1 MPNLAAVMKDE
12 IRRLARKEI
21 KAETATAKRSVAQHR
36 KDITELKRQVRD
48 LTREVAY
55 LRRQQQKRVGTASAP
70 EPAVAPRFS
79 PGWVEA
85 HRYRLQLS
93 AADYGELVGVSAL
106 TIYNWEK
113 GKSKPGRQQLAAW
126 AEVRT
131 LGKRDALKRLE
142 MTGA

>member
-1 MPNLAAVMKDE
+1 MPNLAAVMKEE

-36 KDITELKRQVRD
+36 KDITALKRQVSD
-48 LTREVAY
+48 LAREVAY
-55 LRRQQQKRVGTASAP
+55 LRKQAHKRVTTTPSGVT
-70 EPAVAPRFS
+70 VTPRFS

-85 HRYRLQLS
+85 HRHRLQLS
-93 AADYGELVGVSAL
+93 AADYGDLVGVSAL

-113 GKSKPGRQQLAAW
+113 GKTKPGQPQLAAW

-142 MTGA
+142 MTDA

>member
-21 KAETATAKRSVAQHR
+21 KAETATSKRSAAQHR
-36 KDITELKRQVRD
+36 KDITALKRQVND
-48 LTREVAY
+48 LAREVAY
-55 LRRQQQKRVGTASAP
+55 LRKQERKRVATPAS
-70 EPAVAPRFS
+70 EPAVTPRFS

-85 HRYRLQLS
+85 HRHRLQFS

-113 GKSKPGRQQLAAW
+113 GKTKPGRPQLAAW

-131 LGKRDALKRLE
+131 LGKRDAMKRLE
-142 MTGA
+142 ITGG

>member
-12 IRRLARKEI
+12 ICRLARKEI
-21 KAETATAKRSVAQHR
+21 KAETSTAKRTVAQHR
-36 KDITELKRQVRD
+36 KDITELKRQVRE
-48 LTREVAY
+48 LAREVAY
-55 LRRQQQKRVGTASAP
+55 LRRQEHKRVGTVSVP
-70 EPAVAPRFS
+70 DPAVTPRFS

-85 HRYRLQLS
+85 HRDRLELS
-93 AADYGELVGVSAL
+93 AADYGELVGVSAM

-113 GKSKPGRQQLAAW
+113 GKTKPGRQQLAAW

>member
-21 KAETATAKRSVAQHR
+21 KAETSTTRRSIAQYR
-36 KDITELKRQVRD
+36 KDIIALKRQVND
-48 LTREVAY
+48 LTRDVAY
-55 LRRQQQKRVGTASAP
+55 LRKQAHKRVAPTSTSGTT
-70 EPAVAPRFS
+70 VTPRFS

-85 HRYRLQLS
+85 HRHRLQLS
-93 AADYGELVGVSAL
+93 AADYGDLVGVSAL

-113 GKSKPGRQQLAAW
+113 GKTKPGRPQLAAW

-142 MTGA
+142 MTDA

>member
-1 MPNLAAVMKDE
+1 MPNLAVVMKDE

-21 KAETATAKRSVAQHR
+21 KAEMTTAKRSAAQHR
-36 KDITELKRQVRD
+36 RDIIELKRQVLE
-48 LTREVAY
+48 LTREVTY
-55 LRRQQQKRVGTASAP
+55 LRRQEHKRVGTA
-70 EPAVAPRFS
+70 PAADPDVTPRFS

-85 HRYRLQLS
+85 HRHRLDLS
-93 AADYGELVGVSAL
+93 AADYGDLVGVSAL

-113 GKSKPGRQQLAAW
+113 GKTKPGRKQLVAW

-142 MTGA
+142 MD

>member
-21 KAETATAKRSVAQHR
+21 RAESASTRRSVAQHR
-36 KDITELKRQVRD
+36 KDITELKRQIRD
-48 LTREVAY
+48 LAREVTY
-55 LRRQQQKRVGTASAP
+55 LRRQEHKRVGTVSVP
-70 EPAVAPRFS
+70 EHAVTTRFS

-85 HRYRLQLS
+85 HRDRLQFS
-93 AADYGELVGVSAL
+93 AAEYGELVGVSAM

-113 GKSKPGRQQLAAW
+113 GKTKPGRQQLAAW

-142 MTGA
+142 MIEA

>member
-12 IRRLARKEI
+12 ISRLARKEI
-21 KAETATAKRSVAQHR
+21 KAETPTAKRSAAQHR
-36 KDITELKRQVRD
+36 QEITELKRQVRD
-48 LTREVAY
+48 LAREVAY

-70 EPAVAPRFS
+70 DPAVAPRFS

-93 AADYGELVGVSAL
+93 ATDYGELVGVSPL

-113 GKSKPGRQQLAAW
+113 GKTKPRQQQLAAW

>member
-1 MPNLAAVMKDE
+1 MPDLAAVMKEE

-36 KDITELKRQVRD
+36 KDITALKRQVAD
-48 LTREVAY
+48 LTRDVAY
-55 LRRQQQKRVGTASAP
+55 LRKQELKRVATAPAS
-70 EPAVAPRFS
+70 EPAVTPRFS

-85 HRYRLQLS
+85 HRHRLQFS
-93 AADYGELVGVSAL
+93 AADYGQLVGVSAL

-113 GKSKPGRQQLAAW
+113 GKTKPGRPQLAAW

-131 LGKRDALKRLE
+131 LGKRDAMTRLE
-142 MTGA
+142 LTDA

>member
-21 KAETATAKRSVAQHR
+21 RAETATAKRSVAQHR
-36 KDITELKRQVRD
+36 KDITALKRQVSD
-48 LTREVAY
+48 LTREVAH
-55 LRRQQQKRVGTASAP
+55 LRKQAHKRVTTTTPSGAT
-70 EPAVAPRFS
+70 VTPRFS

-85 HRYRLQLS
+85 HRHRLQLS
-93 AADYGELVGVSAL
+93 AADYGDLVGVSAL

-113 GKSKPGRQQLAAW
+113 GKTKPGRPQLAAW

-131 LGKRDALKRLE
+131 LGKRDAMKRLE
-142 MTGA
+142 MIDA

>member
-21 KAETATAKRSVAQHR
+21 KAETATAKRSVTQQR
-36 KDITELKRQVRD
+36 KDITVLRRQVAD
-48 LTREVAY
+48 LTREVAF
-55 LRRQQQKRVGTASAP
+55 LRKQERKRVATA
-70 EPAVAPRFS
+70 PATEHTVTPRFS

-85 HRYRLQLS
+85 HRHRLQFS
-93 AADYGELVGVSAL
+93 AADYGQLVGVSAL

-113 GKSKPGRQQLAAW
+113 GRTKPGRPQLAAW

-131 LGKRDALKRLE
+131 LGKRDAIKRLE
-142 MTGA
+142 MTDA

>member
-21 KAETATAKRSVAQHR
+21 KDLTATAKRSVAQHR
-36 KDITELKRQVRD
+36 KDITELKHQVRD

-55 LRRQQQKRVGTASAP
+55 LRRQEHKRVATAPAS
-70 EPAVAPRFS
+70 EPAVTPRFS

-85 HRYRLQLS
+85 HRHRLQFS
-93 AADYGELVGVSAL
+93 AADYGHLVGVSAL

-113 GKSKPGRQQLAAW
+113 GKTKPGRQQLAAW

-131 LGKRDALKRLE
+131 LGKRDAMKRLE
-142 MTGA
+142 MTGT